1 MGFRKLVPL
10 LILILCIF
18 LAACNNGDAASI
30 EDVAPIEDVESID
43 EVEEQQL
50 VIPAPGED
58 TGVVYGKIVSEATG
72 RAPEANVYLS
82 RNLTAGEPDLPAMI
96 SFSYQTNPR
105 AQVDDD
111 GNFYFSDVPVGV
123 YAITIWTH
131 PSDTLFIE
139 TEDGQDYLW
148 VEVEAGAI
156 LDLGLVQA
164 P

>member
-1 MGFRKLVPL
+1 MGFRKIFSL
-10 LILILCIF
+10 LIVIICLSLT
-18 LAACNNGDAASI
+18 ACNNRDVEFVEDIDSI
-30 EDVAPIEDVESID
+30 EDVGV
-43 EVEEQQL
+43 QQL
-50 VIPAPGED
+50 VIPTPGKD
-58 TGVVYGKIVSEATG
+58 SGVVYGKIVSAATG
-72 RAPEANVYLS
+72 RAPEANIYLS
-82 RNLTAGEPDLPAMI
+82 RNLTAGEPDLPPMI

-131 PSDTLFIE
+131 PLDTLFIE

-148 VEVEAGAI
+148 VEVKAGET
-156 LDLGLVQA
+156 LDMGVVQS